1 MPYRAMFK
9 AGKKAAEMYKEDAAA
24 KKSAPRVAQAA
35 PAKEKAPPPPK
46 VRNQAKAEAFA
57 RTTGVPGSKTVLDAK
72 ARRKAML
79 DNL

>member
-9 AGKKAAEMYKEDAAA
+9 AGKKMYDDSAS
-24 KKSAPRVAQAA
+24 KKSAPRAAQAA

-46 VRNQAKAEAFA
+46 VRNQAKANVAA
-57 RTTGVPGSKTVLDAK
+57 DALRVPGRDVVRGAM

-79 DNL
+79 DDL